1 MREKSEKC
9 MFLGKVYTR
18 NRNRNDLLAVTSTYR
33 LKNVI
38 LYDNNTCKDYDSG
51 GVRIAE
57 SCLRSTPHR
66 STGLLELTVDITKV
80 LILCLHVIFT
90 ILYIFN
96 QRMQFLFL
104 YFGFTLRVN

>member
-1 MREKSEKC
+1 

-51 GVRIAE
+51 GGQN
-57 SCLRSTPHR
+57 S
-66 STGLLELTVDITKV
+66 
-80 LILCLHVIFT
+80 
-90 ILYIFN
+90 
-96 QRMQFLFL
+96 
-104 YFGFTLRVN
+104 